1 MPFRRKGYKKSEAQ
15 KGGGILM
22 DIRRIEQRDREVYIA
37 MAKEFYSSPAV
48 LENIPEKNITDSF
61 SEFVSGTPFGDAFI
75 FEEDGVVVGYGV
87 LAYTYS
93 QEAGGKVVW
102 LEEIFIASDFR
113 GMGRGS
119 AFIDYVTQNIPAKR
133 YRLETEP
140 ENEKAA
146 ALYRRKGFELFE
158 YVNYRMDK

>member
-1 MPFRRKGYKKSEAQ
+1 MTIRKINAA
-15 KGGGILM
+15 
-22 DIRRIEQRDREVYIA
+22 DREKYVA
-37 MAKEFYSSPAV
+37 MAKDFYASPAV
-48 LENIPEKNITDSF
+48 LENIPEENITRSF
-61 SEFVSGTPFGDAFI
+61 TEFTGGTPFGDAFI
-75 FEEDGVVVGYGV
+75 FEENGETVGYGV

-102 LEEIFIASDFR
+102 LEEIFIAKEFR
-113 GMGRGS
+113 GGGRGS
-119 AFIDYVTQNIPAKR
+119 AFIDYVTNNIPAKR

-146 ALYRRKGFELFE
+146 ALYVRKGFELFE

>member
-1 MPFRRKGYKKSEAQ
+1 MLRGKIMK
-15 KGGGILM
+15 
-22 DIRRIEQRDREVYIA
+22 IA
-37 MAKEFYSSPAV
+37 AFAALASVIA
-48 LENIPEKNITDSF
+48 
-61 SEFVSGTPFGDAFI
+61 FGDAFI
-75 FEEDGVVVGYGV
+75 FEEEGSVIGYGV

-102 LEEIFIASDFR
+102 LEEIYLKEAFR
-113 GMGRGS
+113 GKGAGS
-119 AFIDYVTQNIPAKR
+119 HFIDFVLESIPAKR

-146 ALYRRKGFELFE
+146 ALYRRKGFEFFE

>member
-1 MPFRRKGYKKSEAQ
+1 MQIRKITAA
-15 KGGGILM
+15 
-22 DIRRIEQRDREVYIA
+22 DREIYLD
-37 MAKEFYSSPAV
+37 MAKDFYASPAV
-48 LENIPEKNITDSF
+48 LENIPEENITRSF
-61 SEFVSGTPFGDAFI
+61 AEFLGGTPYGDAFI
-75 FEEDGVVVGYGV
+75 FEENGTVIGYGV

-102 LEEIFIASDFR
+102 LEEIYVRAEYR
-113 GMGRGS
+113 GRGCGS
-119 AFIDYVTQNIPAKR
+119 EFIDFAVSEIPAAR

>member
-1 MPFRRKGYKKSEAQ
+1 MEIRKITRADKEIY
-15 KGGGILM
+15 L
-22 DIRRIEQRDREVYIA
+22 A
-37 MAKEFYSSPAV
+37 MAKDFYSSPAV
-48 LENIPEKNITDSF
+48 LENIPEGNITASF
-61 SEFVSGTPFGDAFI
+61 EEFVCGTPYGDAFI
-75 FEEDGVVVGYGV
+75 FEEEGRVIGYGV

-102 LEEIFIASDFR
+102 LEEIYVDVSMR
-113 GMGRGS
+113 GRGYGS
-119 AFIDYVTQNIPAKR
+119 AFIDYVTHNVPAKR

-158 YVNYRMDK
+158 YVNYRMEK